1 MDEGKC
7 TSMLIVI
14 FTLYLAFTVVVPHPS
29 TTDDWV
35 ISINKFAL
43 FNILKDTN
51 PQNDP
56 ITMEVAQSVL
66 SRILAEKDISMEDVN
81 TSKASESMLSNLRRL
96 ASQFKKASSQSG
108 TIKEA
113 LLRLWE
119 KSFIGLKLGGAKRE
133 LELQL
138 KLEKEK
144 RELAE
149 EQLKAEK
156 EKRKKKKHKIKKLQ
170 DSLKQVTSNLLRK
183 TKKALRKKP
192 SDVSNDYKKKKKR
205 DLLDTANS
213 TIELLNV
220 LGITVSDLGV
230 VDEFGNRINLK
241 DGKKV
246 KVGKRKEVKT
256 KVKEISVDKALYL
269 ERFLVHFR

>member
-1 MDEGKC
+1 M
-7 TSMLIVI
+7 
-14 FTLYLAFTVVVPHPS
+14 
-29 TTDDWV
+29 
-35 ISINKFAL
+35 
-43 FNILKDTN
+43 
-51 PQNDP
+51 
-56 ITMEVAQSVL
+56 
-66 SRILAEKDISMEDVN
+66 
-81 TSKASESMLSNLRRL
+81 
-96 ASQFKKASSQSG
+96 
-108 TIKEA
+108 
-113 LLRLWE
+113 
-119 KSFIGLKLGGAKRE
+119 
-133 LELQL
+133 
-138 KLEKEK
+138 
-144 RELAE
+144 
-149 EQLKAEK
+149 
-156 EKRKKKKHKIKKLQ
+156 
-170 DSLKQVTSNLLRK
+170 TSNLLRK

-269 ERFLVHFR
+269 KDSLCISDRTYRSLATNLKELPRLKEVKKRTKEINDLFPVYEYGDDIIGAWEPIATKLNSVLDNMISAYPEEPTPKKYWYQIKWRWYVHWKDNSCCQYYHESNIRKLP

>member
-56 ITMEVAQSVL
+56 ITREVAQSVL

-96 ASQFKKASSQSG
+96 ASQFKKASSQRVDQSRKLYSG
-108 TIKEA
+108 NGKSH
-113 LLRLWE
+113 LLGSNWE
-119 KSFIGLKLGGAKRE
+119 G
-133 LELQL
+133 Q
-138 KLEKEK
+138 
-144 RELAE
+144 
-149 EQLKAEK
+149 
-156 EKRKKKKHKIKKLQ
+156 
-170 DSLKQVTSNLLRK
+170 N
-183 TKKALRKKP
+183 
-192 SDVSNDYKKKKKR
+192 
-205 DLLDTANS
+205 
-213 TIELLNV
+213 
-220 LGITVSDLGV
+220 
-230 VDEFGNRINLK
+230 GN
-241 DGKKV
+241 
-246 KVGKRKEVKT
+246 
-256 KVKEISVDKALYL
+256 
-269 ERFLVHFR
+269 